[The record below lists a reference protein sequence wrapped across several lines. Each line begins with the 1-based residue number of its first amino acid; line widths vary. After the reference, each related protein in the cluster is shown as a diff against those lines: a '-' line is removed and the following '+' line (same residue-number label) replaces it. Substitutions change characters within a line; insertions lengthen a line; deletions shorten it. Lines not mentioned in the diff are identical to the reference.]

1 MSFNVVTD
9 LSNSFHPYPKQKR
22 DRKQDRSGQIKQKS
36 NKLANK
42 ERKRF
47 SILQSKKECF
57 VCKSVAN
64 LDKHEA
70 FGGCNRQKSMEWGLV
85 YYLCRI
91 CHTEV
96 ENNENMKKKLK
107 IYAQGKFNMKYGAE
121 LFLKEFG
128 KRF

>member
-1 MSFNVVTD
+1 M
-9 LSNSFHPYPKQKR
+9 
-22 DRKQDRSGQIKQKS
+22 
-36 NKLANK
+36 ANK

-57 VCKSVAN
+57 ICRCKVN

-85 YYLCRI
+85 YYLCRR
-91 CHTEV
+91 CHRQV
-96 ENNENMKKKLK
+96 EDNENMKKKLK
-107 IYAQGKFNMKYGAE
+107 VFAQGKFNMKYGAE

-128 KRF
+128 KRFYKDT

>member
-9 LSNSFHPYPKQKR
+9 LSNSFHPYPKVSDK
-22 DRKQDRSGQIKQKS
+22 KAKASKQIKQKS

-57 VCKSVAN
+57 ICKSKEN

-128 KRF
+128 KRS

>member
-1 MSFNVVTD
+1 MNFNVVTD
-9 LSNSFHPYPKQKR
+9 LSNSFHPYPKQKK

-57 VCKSVAN
+57 ICKCKVN

-70 FGGCNRQKSMEWGLV
+70 FGGCNRQKSMKWGLV
-85 YYLCRI
+85 YYLCRR
-91 CHTEV
+91 CHRQVDRKSTRLNSSHSLLRPQSRV
-96 ENNENMKKKLK
+96 AAAALK
-107 IYAQGKFNMKYGAE
+107 V
-121 LFLKEFG
+121 
-128 KRF
+128 